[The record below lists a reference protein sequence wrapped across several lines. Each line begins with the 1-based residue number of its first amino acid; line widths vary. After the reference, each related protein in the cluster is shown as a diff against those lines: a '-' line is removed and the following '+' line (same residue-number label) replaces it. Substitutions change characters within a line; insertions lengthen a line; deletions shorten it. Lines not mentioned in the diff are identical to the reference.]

1 MALLVWGQVS
11 DRGLAELVALDA
23 EEGER
28 GHVGVVLAVDAFE
41 DVVRVADVVLDVV
54 EREEFEVADASVPVR
69 ESGERLSSAR
79 KRAFGESRAEARNEA
94 DERR

>member
-54 EREEFEVADASVPVR
+54 EREEFEVADAVCAGA
-69 ESGERLSSAR
+69 GER
-79 KRAFGESRAEARNEA
+79 GEVVEREEAGLWRVEGRGE
-94 DERR
+94 ERGG